1 MAEYRLHCF
10 AQSGNSYKP
19 ALMLTLAGADWEP
32 AFVDFF
38 NGGTRSPAYRAINL
52 MGEAPVLEHGET
64 RLSQSGVIL
73 DYLAQRYRA
82 FAPASEAERR
92 EVLRWTLWDNH
103 KLTSYIATLRFL
115 MNFVPEAKREP
126 AVIDFLD
133 ARARAALK
141 VLETHLAT
149 RDWIAAD
156 RLTTA
161 DLSCIGYLY
170 FPGEFGLDMAEFP
183 NIDRWRGA
191 IAAVPGWKHPYDL
204 MPGHPIPGRA

>member
-19 ALMLTLAGADWEP
+19 ALLLTLAGADWEP

-38 NGGTRSPAYRAINL
+38 NGGTRTPEYRATNV
-52 MGEAPVLEHGET
+52 MGEAPVLEHGDL
-64 RLSQSGVIL
+64 RLTQSGVIL

-82 FAPASEAERR
+82 FAPASEEERR

-126 AVIDFLD
+126 AVLAFLD
-133 ARARAALK
+133 ARARAALRCSRR
-141 VLETHLAT
+141 TSRRAT
-149 RDWIAAD
+149 GSPPTASPPPISPASAISTSRASSASTWPRSRTSTAGAGRSPPCPAGGIP
-156 RLTTA
+156 TT
-161 DLSCIGYLY
+161 
-170 FPGEFGLDMAEFP
+170 
-183 NIDRWRGA
+183 
-191 IAAVPGWKHPYDL
+191 
-204 MPGHPIPGRA
+204 